1 MIEIKNLK
9 KSFGKK
15 QVLRGVNLNID
26 KGRTTVI
33 IGSSGCGKSVLL
45 KHIIGLL
52 YPDEGSILIDGEDI
66 TKMDEKELY
75 RTRNKFGF
83 LFQSAALFDS
93 MTVAENIGLG
103 LVENNNIPQVEIDR
117 IVTEKLE
124 LVDLGGIENLKP
136 SELSGGMKKR
146 VGLAR
151 ALACNPEFILY
162 DEPTTG
168 LDPITSDSIDSLI
181 DSLARNEKLKVTSI
195 VVTHDIFSVYEVA
208 DRVAMMYEGII
219 HWEGTPRELQ
229 MTEDKIVRD
238 FLERADMQKHIAK
251 SKGKTNNK

>member
-9 KSFGKK
+9 KSFGTK
-15 QVLRGVNLNID
+15 QVLKGVNLKID
-26 KGRTTVI
+26 KGKTTVI

-52 YPDEGSILIDGEDI
+52 TPDSGQIIIDGEDI
-66 TKMDEKELY
+66 TQMSDKEIY
-75 RTRNKFGF
+75 RIRNRFGY
-83 LFQSAALFDS
+83 LFQGAALFDS

-103 LVENNNIPQVEIDR
+103 LVENNNLPQAEIDK
-117 IVTEKLE
+117 IVSEKLS
-124 LVDLGGIENLKP
+124 LVDLEGIENLKP
-136 SELSGGMKKR
+136 AELSGGMKKR

-168 LDPITSDSIDSLI
+168 LDPISSDSIDSLI
-181 DSLARNEKLKVTSI
+181 DSIAQNEKLQVTSI

-208 DRVAMMYEGII
+208 DRVAMMYDGLI
-219 HWEGTPRELQ
+219 HWEGTPKELQ
-229 MTEDKIVRD
+229 ATDDKIVRE
-238 FLERADMQKHIAK
+238 FLERADMQKHIQK
-251 SKGKTNNK
+251 SKKN